1 MKNLFR
7 LSIVP
12 ILGLSLALSC
22 KTQKTATAD
31 TGHDGKKNS
40 TQTAADYE
48 APTITGERNDPIS
61 EKKAKEEA
69 TFMEGCILKMIDNK
83 KAALVEFR
91 EVLEMNPDNSAAN
104 YEVAG
109 LYHELGQSDR
119 ALPYAKRAM
128 ELNPDN
134 IWYKFRYAEILQAV
148 HRDAE
153 AISIYQD
160 LIKAEPNDMTLHYR
174 LADCQFNADKP
185 ADALATYND
194 IEKHEGNTDSL
205 ARCRLKVYHRQKD
218 DAGVESVYKG
228 LIKSFPLEEKYSY
241 ELAAFYESKEQQD
254 KANSVYTDMAVK
266 FPYSATPRLKLAEV
280 NNRNGKKSQGYSDAL
295 AAFAV
300 PELLEAKIAYLNT
313 WYNIS
318 DTAAAL
324 TPAQKKEADSLC
336 RVMRRVHKDE
346 APAFTVS
353 GDYLMKDNRM
363 KEARAMYRKAL
374 DMNPGFYAPWKQILK
389 INAQSKDDV
398 QQEKDCKE
406 VMSLYPSQP
415 DAYYYMGEMAFRKKN
430 YYEALQHLSNA
441 HDYNYDDP
449 QMDVEIRKMQLECY
463 RATGNDKEADAM
475 VEKLI
480 KAEPKNMKYKADLAA
495 SLLRQKKEYYR
506 AEQMMLEVIEA
517 EPNNA
522 AYLNLLGRIEYNMGD
537 YKMADD
543 YMRKAL
549 AITPNDAQVNERL
562 GDIQYMLKNTDEAV
576 KFWNKAKSLGNKTP
590 ELEQKIKNRKLNDE

>member
-1 MKNLFR
+1 MNKLFR
-7 LSIVP
+7 YSLLLI
-12 ILGLSLALSC
+12 LALSLIIAC
-22 KTQKTATAD
+22 KTQKTVAAD
-31 TGHDGKKNS
+31 TGRDGQKNS
-40 TQTAADYE
+40 NQSAQDYE
-48 APTITGERNDPIS
+48 NPQITGERNDPIT

-69 TFMEGCILKMIDNK
+69 TFMEGCIMKMIDNK
-83 KAALVEFR
+83 KAALIEFR

-119 ALPYAKRAM
+119 ALPYAKRAV
-128 ELNPDN
+128 ELKPDN
-134 IWYKFRYAEILQAV
+134 IWYKFRYAEILQAI

-153 AISIYQD
+153 AIAIYEE
-160 LIKAEPNDMTLHYR
+160 LIKAQPNDMSLHYR

-185 ADALATYND
+185 ADALSTYND
-194 IEKHEGNTDSL
+194 IEKHEGNSDTL
-205 ARCRLKVYHRQKD
+205 ARCRIRVYERQKD
-218 DAGVESVYKG
+218 DAGIENVYKG
-228 LIKSFPLEEKYSY
+228 LMKSFPLEEKYCY
-241 ELAAFYESKEQQD
+241 ELAVFYEEKNHQE
-254 KANSVYTDMAVK
+254 KANSVYADMAVK
-266 FPYSATPRLKLAEV
+266 FPYSATPHLKLAEV
-280 NNRNGKKSQGYSDAL
+280 NNKNGNKSKAYTEAL
-295 AAFAV
+295 AAFAI
-300 PELLEAKIAYLNT
+300 PELLQKKIDYLNT

-318 DTAAAL
+318 DTAAVL
-324 TPAQKKEADSLC
+324 TATQKKEADSLC
-336 RVMRRVHKDE
+336 RVMRRTHKDE

-353 GDYLMKDNRM
+353 GDYLLKDNRM

-415 DAYYYMGEMAFRKKN
+415 DAYFYMGEMAYRKKN

-441 HDYNYDDP
+441 NDYNYDDP
-449 QMDVEIRKMQLECY
+449 QMDIEIRKMQIECY
-463 RATGNDKEADAM
+463 RATGNDKDADAL
-475 VEKLI
+475 VEKMM
-480 KAEPKNMKYKADLAA
+480 KAEPKNMKYKADFAA

-506 AEQMMLEVIEA
+506 AEQIMLEVVEA

-522 AYLNLLGRIEYNMGD
+522 SYLNLLGWIEYNMGD

-549 AITPNDAQVNERL
+549 AIEPNSQIINERL
-562 GDIQYMLKNTDEAV
+562 GDIQYTLKNTDEAV
-576 KFWNKAKSLGNKTP
+576 KFWNKSKSLGNKSP